1 MQNYTPAQ
9 IGMFVK
15 AATSRKGEEL
25 LTHMSVSAAS
35 SSAAF
40 TGNTKPLEG
49 IEKAIR
55 GESSTYGSDLQRRL
69 KRFGRAALAARAR
82 NK

>member
-1 MQNYTPAQ
+1 
-9 IGMFVK
+9 MF
-15 AATSRKGEEL
+15 AAAAARRRGEEL

-40 TGNTKPLEG
+40 TGNSKPLEG

-55 GESSTYGSDLQRRL
+55 GDASSCGSELQRRL
-69 KRFGRAALAARAR
+69 RGFAHQVGAKVRERGSNRR
-82 NK
+82 